1 MSSEKTEIICA
12 YCGSVWD
19 YGAHEICPYCAAA
32 PDMKQIK
39 SARAAAAK
47 RKKQNE
53 EVVTSKN
60 PGVLLSM
67 WVASKLKLWLII
79 LAVLIVIPIV
89 VNIILAIVPSSAK
102 KLNPQVV
109 DNIKITPHS
118 VGEEIKVVDYLTVT
132 VSEPSALLLTESS
145 LSVMIPET
153 HAVLLVK
160 VTAVSDGK
168 SHSLYSI
175 KDDEYT
181 EIYETPYLIINDTA
195 YQPVSL
201 SSFNDLNL
209 PEPELNALIRLE
221 PGYSIK
227 ATAGYLCYFV
237 PKDTSVCTINFA
249 SKHYQDKLQYLDAI
263 HSVALTVEEV
273 SAE

>member
-1 MSSEKTEIICA
+1 MSSEKTEILCA

-39 SARAAAAK
+39 AARAAVAK
-47 RKKQNE
+47 RKSNE
-53 EVVTSKN
+53 EVTSNK
-60 PGVLLSM
+60 PGVLMAM

-79 LAVLIVIPIV
+79 LAALIAIPIV

-153 HAVLLVK
+153 HAALLVK
-160 VTAVSDGK
+160 VTAKSDGK

-175 KDDEYT
+175 KDEEYA
-181 EIYETPYLIINDTA
+181 EIYETPYLVVNDTA
-195 YQPVSL
+195 YQAVSVT
-201 SSFNDLNL
+201 SFSNMQL
-209 PEPELNALIRLE
+209 PEPELNALIRLD

-227 ATAGYLCYFV
+227 AEAGYVCYIV
-237 PKDTSVCTINFA
+237 PKGTTECTINFA

>member
-39 SARAAAAK
+39 AARAAAAK
-47 RKKQNE
+47 RKSNE
-53 EVVTSKN
+53 EVTSNK
-60 PGVLLSM
+60 PGVLMAM

-79 LAVLIVIPIV
+79 LAALIVVPIV

-102 KLNPQVV
+102 KISPQVV
-109 DNIKITPHS
+109 DNIKITTHS

-132 VSEPSALLLTESS
+132 VSEPSALLFTESS
-145 LSVMIPET
+145 MSALIPDT
-153 HAVLLVK
+153 HAALLVK
-160 VTAVSDGK
+160 VTATGDGK
-168 SHSLYSI
+168 SHSRYSSKGLEDGAGI
-175 KDDEYT
+175 YDE
-181 EIYETPYLIINDTA
+181 PYLIINDVA
-195 YQPVSL
+195 YNPVST
-201 SSFNDLNL
+201 SSFSALKS
-209 PEPELNALIRLE
+209 PEPELNALIRLD

-227 ATAGYLCYFV
+227 AAAGYLCYIV
-237 PKDTSVCTINFA
+237 PKDTTACTINFTT
-249 SKHYQDKLQYLDAI
+249 KHYQDKLEYLDEI